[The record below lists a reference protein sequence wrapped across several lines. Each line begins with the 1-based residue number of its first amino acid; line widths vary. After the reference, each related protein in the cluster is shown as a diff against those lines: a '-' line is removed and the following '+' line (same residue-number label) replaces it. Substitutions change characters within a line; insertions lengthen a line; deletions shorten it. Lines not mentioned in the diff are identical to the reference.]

1 MRAHAELLRMP
12 AWTYREIM
20 EYLDVRSKTT
30 AIRIKQRA
38 IDEKDGAVPF
48 GTKYVKS
55 DSVLALFGTNREREL
70 SMLERKQANEE
81 TQP

>member
-1 MRAHAELLRMP
+1 MKAHAELLRMP

-20 EYLDVRSKTT
+20 DYLDVKSKTT

-48 GTKYVKS
+48 GTKYAKA
-55 DSVLALFGTNREREL
+55 DSVLALFGTSREAEL
-70 SMLERKQANEE
+70 ALLERKQNEE